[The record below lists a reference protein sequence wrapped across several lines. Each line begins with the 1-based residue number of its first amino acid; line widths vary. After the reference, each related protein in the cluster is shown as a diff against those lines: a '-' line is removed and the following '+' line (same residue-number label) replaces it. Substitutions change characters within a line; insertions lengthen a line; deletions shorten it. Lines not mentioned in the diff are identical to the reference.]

1 MLIIR
6 GRVTFLL
13 ANICQAMIGGR
24 IIAWGRGQNKG
35 RLALSATP
43 RDLPGAAELDG
54 LRLEEGSDKCLADD
68 LDEDDRYQGGDVD
81 HADAGD
87 DVAQGCQDGLGE
99 LVEEGHERVARV
111 DGEPG
116 EDRSEEDEGR
126 KDPGQDLDEGD

>member
-6 GRVTFLL
+6 GRAAFLL

-35 RLALSATP
+35 RLSLSGTWQG
-43 RDLPGAAELDG
+43 LPGAVELDSVG
-54 LRLEEGSDKCLADD
+54 LEEGSDERLTND

-87 DVAQGCQDGLGE
+87 DAAQGRQNGLGE
-99 LVEEGHERVARV
+99 FVEDGHEGVVRV

-116 EDRSEEDEGR
+116 EDRSEEDER
-126 KDPGQDLDEGD
+126 REDPGQDLDEGD